1 MPGESMVMLAGSLPV
16 RIFSTFACLSGWSR
30 SRQFWVTASAMNSA
44 LARTRL
50 VAATRT
56 EFLASTERLDRMD
69 AFFARHGGWSVF
81 FAHFFMSAGR

>member
-1 MPGESMVMLAGSLPV
+1 
-16 RIFSTFACLSGWSR
+16 
-30 SRQFWVTASAMNSA
+30 MNSA